1 MPGPAL
7 AVPPGMR
14 VDEPVAR
21 ELEEVA
27 FLLEQQGANPWRVRA
42 YRRAAN
48 VVRRLDRPLGEL
60 FAAEGAAGLM
70 RLPGIGEGLALAL
83 SGRIRDGRLALLER
97 LRGDADPIAQLV
109 RVAGIGPRLAERI
122 HDALGISSLE
132 QLAAAARDGRLEGVR
147 GIGPR
152 RAAMIASGT
161 STALGRRARTDSRA
175 PGVPVAEVLDV
186 DREYRSCAAAGTLP
200 RIAPRRYNPS
210 GEAWLSVLHTTRGDR
225 DYTALYSNSARAHR
239 MGTTRDWVVVYFHD
253 GPGPEDQRTVITHR
267 SGPLAGRRVV
277 AGHLGECLEHYAR
290 GGDDSAARAETPS
303 AVGPIAVGERA
314 RVAPQ
319 A

>member
-1 MPGPAL
+1 
-7 AVPPGMR
+7 MR
-14 VDEPVAR
+14 ANEPVAL

-27 FLLEQQGANPWRVRA
+27 LLLEQQGANPWRVRA
-42 YRRAAN
+42 YRRAAD
-48 VVRRLDRPLGEL
+48 VVRRLDRPLDEL

-122 HDALGISSLE
+122 HDALGISTLE

-161 STALGRRARTDSRA
+161 SRGSGRPARSA
-175 PGVPVAEVLDV
+175 EGPPGVPVAEVLDV

-225 DYTALYSNSARAHR
+225 HYTALYSNSARAHR
-239 MGTTRDWVVVYFHD
+239 MGMTRDWVVVYFHD

-267 SGPLAGRRVV
+267 AGPLAGRRVV
-277 AGHLGECLEHYAR
+277 AGHVGECLAYYAQ

-303 AVGPIAVGERA
+303 VVEPALVRELVGA
-314 RVAPQ
+314 APQ